1 MAMDYDKE
9 IANIREDLDDLH
21 DNKVDAVK
29 GKQLSTNDFTE
40 EHLRKVNRI
49 ETKEYQQEIVSGV
62 AKDLQQTN
70 ANHIRLAD
78 EFHRHLRGQDGDDA
92 KFKKDVEDNLR
103 HMGNL
108 VKSANERMNEI
119 WQNWDEVKR
128 EDQNHEIRIQ
138 QLEGKTLNHDALID
152 SNTGAIVNIQGEQ
165 VVQNAQI
172 KEMQDKNVELETRV
186 VDVEVSDADQNHR
199 LDIAENR
206 IKDIYKK
213 YEPLPISNGGRKR
226 KKGV

>member
-1 MAMDYDKE
+1 MATDYDKE
-9 IANIREDLDDLH
+9 LDSIREDLDDLH
-21 DNKVDAVK
+21 DNKVDVVK

-78 EFHRHLRGQDGDDA
+78 AFHRHFRGQDGADA

-108 VKSANERMNEI
+108 VKSANDRMNEI
-119 WQNWDEVKR
+119 WQNWDE
-128 EDQNHEIRIQ
+128 
-138 QLEGKTLNHDALID
+138 L
-152 SNTGAIVNIQGEQ
+152 
-165 VVQNAQI
+165 I
-172 KEMQDKNVELETRV
+172 KE
-186 VDVEVSDADQNHR
+186 
-199 LDIAENR
+199 
-206 IKDIYKK
+206 
-213 YEPLPISNGGRKR
+213 
-226 KKGV
+226 